1 MNFPSQKRGCI
12 FSFILKSEGFDAKSE
27 GYLGKSEGY
36 FELAFTVNYLISCLL
51 MAKVKE

>member
-27 GYLGKSEGY
+27 GY

>member
-27 GYLGKSEGY
+27 GYLGKSEG
-36 FELAFTVNYLISCLL
+36 
-51 MAKVKE
+51 